1 VLNPWD
7 ALVRVVERAT
17 PMGVHFWYGVFSAP
31 HLRKS
36 TLRILDYLA
45 RKSQE
50 ITCSCK
56 PPPSVFL
63 YDTNDDSARTSRRI
77 DRLAE
82 RGASLRVDIESP
94 MIGWARV

>member
-31 HLRKS
+31 HLRNS

-50 ITCSCK
+50 IH
-56 PPPSVFL
+56 VQL
-63 YDTNDDSARTSRRI
+63 QASAEC
-77 DRLAE
+77 L
-82 RGASLRVDIESP
+82 SLRHQRRFSADKPSYRSAGGAGRKP
-94 MIGWARV
+94 AS

>member
-1 VLNPWD
+1 
-7 ALVRVVERAT
+7 
-17 PMGVHFWYGVFSAP
+17 MGVHFWYGVFSAP
-31 HLRKS
+31 HLRNS

-50 ITCSCK
+50 IHVQLQASAECLSLRHQRR
-56 PPPSVFL
+56 F
-63 YDTNDDSARTSRRI
+63 ARTSRRI